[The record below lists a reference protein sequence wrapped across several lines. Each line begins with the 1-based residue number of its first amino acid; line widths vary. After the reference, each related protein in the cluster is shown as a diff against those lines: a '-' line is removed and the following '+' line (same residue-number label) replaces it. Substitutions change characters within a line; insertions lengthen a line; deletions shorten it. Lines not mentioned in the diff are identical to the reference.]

1 MGMQNWT
8 PDWATSLGTV
18 LGIVAGIVAGV
29 IGALMKNRQPI
40 THNERLEEIEEDVD
54 ELKKRSWTQSERIAR
69 LEGTIFRQ

>member
-1 MGMQNWT
+1 MQNWT

-18 LGIVAGIVAGV
+18 LGIVAGVVAGV

-40 THNERLEEIEEDVD
+40 THNERLEEIEEEIDGLR
-54 ELKKRSWTQSERIAR
+54 ERSAAHGERIAR